1 MLETFIKN
9 KGVSKTIIHKNNKN
23 YYNEMNWDADYDGEK
38 ANIRLDI
45 DENGSKGHIE
55 MNMNNSDL
63 VELLNI
69 PSVNKTIDK
78 RLYSDFLSR
87 NSINEH
93 QTQDKLIQIY
103 MKPKSIIHSKF
114 NSAKD
119 SYEKHKKKVHFNDED
134 EVQHEL
140 KGALDTLLN
149 KSITESTPEKKY
161 THISSPTSEEE
172 LLFPL
177 TLSHKHSNRHHKK
190 PKTHNTYKVH
200 RKSKTTSH
208 SSNSKSLRRKNRG
221 HRHTYSRKTF

>member
-38 ANIRLDI
+38 ANITLDI

-55 MNMNNSDL
+55 MNMNNNDI

-69 PSVNKTIDK
+69 PSVNKIIDK

-87 NSINEH
+87 NSINED

-114 NSAKD
+114 NSLKD
-119 SYEKHKKKVHFNDED
+119 SYEKNKKKVHFNDD
-134 EVQHEL
+134 ELQNEV

-149 KSITESTPEKKY
+149 ETTSSEKKY

-177 TLSHKHSNRHHKK
+177 TLSRKHSNTHSIRHHKN
-190 PKTHNTYKVH
+190 PKTHNTYKLH

-221 HRHTYSRKTF
+221 HRHNYSRKTF